1 MSTTLGL
8 SSFSA
13 LWLQASVSAS
23 LVSVSSGAQCF
34 GRSGG
39 PLSSFPPPGDP
50 KKSNAMRMD
59 CLTADIN
66 KLKYWC
72 MHAC

>member
-1 MSTTLGL
+1 MAS
-8 SSFSA
+8 
-13 LWLQASVSAS
+13 QASVSAS
-23 LVSVSSGAQCF
+23 LISVSSGAQCF

-39 PLSSFPPPGDP
+39 PLSSFPPPSDS

-66 KLKYWC
+66 TQVLV
-72 MHAC
+72 HACMLSCFSRV